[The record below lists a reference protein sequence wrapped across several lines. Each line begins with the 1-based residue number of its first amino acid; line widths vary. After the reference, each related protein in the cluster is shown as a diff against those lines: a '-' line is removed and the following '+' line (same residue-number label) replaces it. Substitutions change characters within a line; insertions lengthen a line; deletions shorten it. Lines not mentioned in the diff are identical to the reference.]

1 MERSACFICPALRK
15 LAPTVLKQFSKQDFM
30 PPCSIKEIVQT
41 APKHFRHIHSPLDRF
56 WRSAV
61 KAVKMLYY
69 LYLFY
74 PTADT
79 KCAYQSGV
87 VVAFYPTVDIKSTYQ
102 SGNEVL
108 FYPTA
113 DINSAYQSES
123 PPRIYLTADIKSV
136 YRSESSLRIY
146 PIADVKSAYQSE
158 NTLIVSESWN
168 KKHFLT
174 ELNDFQSVVFV
185 KCRPCQPPCC
195 ELSKAFCVF
204 C

>member
-1 MERSACFICPALRK
+1 MERSACLISPALWK
-15 LAPTVLKQFSKQDFM
+15 LAPSVLKQFSKQDFM
-30 PPCSIKEIVQT
+30 PPCSIKEIAQT

-61 KAVKMLYY
+61 KALKMLYY

-87 VVAFYPTVDIKSTYQ
+87 VVAFYPTVDIKSTYQSENEVLFYPTADIKSTYQ

-136 YRSESSLRIY
+136 YR
-146 PIADVKSAYQSE
+146 SE